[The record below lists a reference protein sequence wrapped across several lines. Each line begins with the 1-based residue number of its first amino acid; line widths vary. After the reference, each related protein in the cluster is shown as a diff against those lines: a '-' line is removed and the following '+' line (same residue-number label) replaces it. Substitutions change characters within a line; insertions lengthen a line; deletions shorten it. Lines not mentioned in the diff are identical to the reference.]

1 MSQTDETI
9 DDEAIAAQFAEDLAD
24 WNSSF
29 DPFMTA
35 DGYDYA
41 TYMLHFN
48 DVFASVETAPNIL
61 IDKRA
66 YMAPGASVT
75 FSIH

>member
-1 MSQTDETI
+1 MSQIEDTI
-9 DDEAIAAQFAEDLAD
+9 DDGAATEQFAEELAN

-29 DPFMTA
+29 DPFVTA

-48 DVFASVETAPNIL
+48 ELFNGDGTVPGATMSNEAFI
-61 IDKRA
+61 
-66 YMAPGASVT
+66 APGASVT